1 MGEKSKK
8 RGEFGEK
15 VVEELLALIG
25 WKPFIMG
32 RDIECINPIEHSIST
47 KERKDHGVDFTYQYD
62 CPFFSN
68 RQQFVLISAK
78 YTDNYPSNPN
88 STFKS
93 HIKDIAFALEC
104 FKKSSLRNELK
115 IFGKDDEY
123 TGVIFWL
130 DNGKKGQFDDVIEKL
145 ANLKIDNNLELL
157 NSIYLVDNKRAK
169 FLYDTMNFA
178 KSYFK
183 KNEEDRIEFLIPN
196 TGYNSTLETR
206 KTSNIVLPVQYINS
220 SILPLKIFQ
229 SKETEILVLNVI
241 DNFEK
246 EYLQRLISLAQK
258 LTEGWGSKIY
268 ILFPEF
274 NKDKYGESVDG
285 IKSKFIDK
293 TFVCKIEVDTF
304 NKDFRNV

>member
-25 WKPFIMG
+25 WEPLITG
-32 RDIECINPIEHSIST
+32 RDIECICPTVHQISKT
-47 KERKDHGVDFTYQYD
+47 ERKTHGIDFTYQYD
-62 CPFFSN
+62 CPLFNN

-88 STFKS
+88 SIFKS

-115 IFGKDDEY
+115 IFGKDYEY

-130 DNGKKGQFDDVIEKL
+130 DNGKECQFDDVIERL
-145 ANLKIDNNLELL
+145 ANFKIDSNLELL
-157 NSIYLVDNKRAK
+157 NRIYLVDNKRAN
-169 FLYDTMNFA
+169 FLYAAMNFA
-178 KSYFK
+178 KHYFK

-196 TGYNSTLETR
+196 IGYNSTLETR
-206 KTSNIVLPVQYINS
+206 KTSSIILPVQYINS

-229 SKETEILVLNVI
+229 KKNTEILVLNVI

-246 EYLQRLISLAQK
+246 ESLQRLISLAQK
-258 LTEGWGSKIY
+258 LTEGWGSKVY

-274 NKDKYGESVDG
+274 NKDKYGETVEE

-293 TFVCKIEVDTF
+293 TFICKIKVDTF